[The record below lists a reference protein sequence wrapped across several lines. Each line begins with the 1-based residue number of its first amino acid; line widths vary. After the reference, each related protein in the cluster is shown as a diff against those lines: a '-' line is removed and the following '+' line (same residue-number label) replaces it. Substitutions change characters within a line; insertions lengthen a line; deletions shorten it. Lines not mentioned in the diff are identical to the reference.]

1 MDNVEKIESKDI
13 EKYVGFPV
21 YAKGYCWNRTFDGW
35 TVIYRYEGGNLMFD
49 YRGASYSVDGF
60 LLSKYEL
67 PCSSKYNNAFYTI
80 KGGAKMDGGKM
91 E

>member
-1 MDNVEKIESKDI
+1 MENIEKIQSEDI

-35 TVIYRYEGGNLMFD
+35 TVIYRYESGNLMFD
-49 YRGASYSVDGF
+49 YRGASYSADGF
-60 LLSKYEL
+60 LPSKYEL

-80 KGGAKMDGGKM
+80 KGGANG
-91 E
+91 